1 MGRQASRERDM
12 EREREGD
19 RRGREQRWVAG
30 SAAWVLWDS
39 AAKKHIE
46 PMKNAYL
53 SLTEK

>member
-1 MGRQASRERDM
+1 MGRQASRERD
-12 EREREGD
+12 REREGD

-30 SAAWVLWDS
+30 SAARVLWDS
-39 AAKKHIE
+39 AAKKRIE